1 MCGSEISDIIRFR
14 KRVGEKCPR
23 GILRTGFLNG
33 TRRTALHEY
42 ALPKRIVDIINRA
55 AGENGAKRVNSA
67 TLMIGENTGI
77 MPDSVQVYFEI
88 IAQGTPA
95 QDAKL
100 HLNIVQTQMHCKSC
114 NKNFVKPRFSFT
126 CPHCGALGSPTETG
140 NECFVES
147 VELEV

>member
-1 MCGSEISDIIRFR
+1 M
-14 KRVGEKCPR
+14 
-23 GILRTGFLNG
+23 
-33 TRRTALHEY
+33 HEY
-42 ALPKRIVDIINRA
+42 ALTKRIVDIINRA
-55 AGENGAKRVNSA
+55 AEENEAKRVNSA

-100 HLNIVQTQMHCKSC
+100 HLNIVKTEMHCKAC
-114 NKNFVKPRFSFT
+114 NKNFLKPRFSFA
-126 CPHCGALGSPTETG
+126 CPDCGALGSPTETG
-140 NECFVES
+140 NECFVQS

>member
-1 MCGSEISDIIRFR
+1 M
-14 KRVGEKCPR
+14 
-23 GILRTGFLNG
+23 
-33 TRRTALHEY
+33 HEY
-42 ALPKRIVDIINRA
+42 ALTKRIVEIINRA
-55 AGENGAKRVNSA
+55 AEKNGAKRVNSVK
-67 TLMIGENTGI
+67 LMIGENTGI

-100 HLNIVQTQMHCKSC
+100 HLNIVQTEMRCKVC
-114 NKNFVKPRFSFT
+114 NNNFLKPRFSFT
-126 CPHCGALGSPTETG
+126 CPDCGELGSPTETG